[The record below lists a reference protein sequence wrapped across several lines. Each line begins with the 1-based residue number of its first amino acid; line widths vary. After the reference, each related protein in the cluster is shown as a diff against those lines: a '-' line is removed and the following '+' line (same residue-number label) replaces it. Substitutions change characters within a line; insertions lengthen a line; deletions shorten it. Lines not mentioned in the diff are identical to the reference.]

1 MAYREGTKG
10 RLRVTRC
17 RLPPPPEMAALRKAE
32 RLRPSANR
40 NRTPIHDEQAAVKRK
55 PEKSS
60 AEFRIAGANAV
71 RQTGILMKPT
81 DSDALLVDWRQ
92 IQTSDF
98 SEPSLGAPRTL
109 LDRGHAVFA
118 IAGHLRALGLRS
130 WVGRVV
136 QWLSRYDGL
145 EDYVEPEDEPLV
157 CVRDVLVNHVCRL
170 RQWIAETAPGQ
181 TAAETL
187 SQLKNRIIDDLL
199 TLNFVSYAAFWGH
212 EPVPTDKNVRWKP
225 LQQSWLEFLEA
236 RQEGDHL
243 WIWQRSDGP
252 NPSGAA
258 LREYL
263 LHES

>member
-1 MAYREGTKG
+1 M
-10 RLRVTRC
+10 
-17 RLPPPPEMAALRKAE
+17 
-32 RLRPSANR
+32 N
-40 NRTPIHDEQAAVKRK
+40 K
-55 PEKSS
+55 PLSSENPNKSP
-60 AEFRIAGANAV
+60 AGFRIDEINKL
-71 RQTGILMKPT
+71 RQDVVPMTST
-81 DSDALLVDWRQ
+81 DYDAPRVNW
-92 IQTSDF
+92 SK
-98 SEPSLGAPRTL
+98 LGTVVPGDDKLAAPRTL

-157 CVRDVLVNHVCRL
+157 CVRDVLFNHVCRL
-170 RQWIAETAPGQ
+170 RQWIAETAPCQ

-199 TLNFVSYAAFWGH
+199 MLNFVRYAAFWGH